1 MSARD
6 DSRDPRDPRLSAQRR
21 ALAAALAERLAA
33 GDAPLPEL
41 RELQE
46 RIKLLDAT
54 IAEQGARKQHR
65 IAALLWPVALVG
77 LLLLVAASVPVPRVP
92 LSLTLKASAVQLD
105 LAEATQLGPLSV
117 NADIHVEGFSTL
129 ESGDPALVTAA
140 SLARADSLSVQ
151 ATESR
156 LRALR
161 LPAGASLGVEARR
174 DAVALL
180 VDSALAPVIAELELR
195 GAATLRVGDAPEPL
209 ARNYPRSEWLRLV
222 AGDAAK
228 PAQTPP
234 PMTLSLDRRR
244 DADDEKAPLQ
254 LSALKPTRLR
264 FVERREGAVG
274 DSSALVTSSLL
285 GGTLSLPATGQ
296 TLALAAGD
304 GLELDGL
311 RIERFE
317 IIAGTPLRVELNGS
331 ARGLRQRV
339 GEFERSLKPSWLEYV
354 SRHHLTKLLWA
365 SAAVLWGALAW
376 LRRQFGAVR
385 P

>member
-1 MSARD
+1 M
-6 DSRDPRDPRLSAQRR
+6 
-21 ALAAALAERLAA
+21 
-33 GDAPLPEL
+33 
-41 RELQE
+41 
-46 RIKLLDAT
+46 
-54 IAEQGARKQHR
+54 
-65 IAALLWPVALVG
+65 
-77 LLLLVAASVPVPRVP
+77 
-92 LSLTLKASAVQLD
+92 
-105 LAEATQLGPLSV
+105 
-117 NADIHVEGFSTL
+117 
-129 ESGDPALVTAA
+129 
-140 SLARADSLSVQ
+140 
-151 ATESR
+151 
-156 LRALR
+156 
-161 LPAGASLGVEARR
+161 
-174 DAVALL
+174 ALL

-195 GAATLRVGDAPEPL
+195 GAATLRVGDATEPL
-209 ARNYPRSEWLRLV
+209 ARDYPRSEWLRLV

-331 ARGLRQRV
+331 ASGLRQRV